1 MLSDMMNIKSFLYS
15 LILMMVLQTGIV
27 AADVHHIIFDEQDNH
42 SLIDPIADDSPDS
55 VHMDAD
61 QHQCGH
67 SHCVHFVAV
76 PHVVN
81 IPLSLFKDTFFSP
94 YQYIH
99 ASGSVSSMYR
109 PPKA

>member
-1 MLSDMMNIKSFLYS
+1 MMNIKMFLYS
-15 LILMMVLQTGIV
+15 LIMMMVLQSSIV

-55 VHMDAD
+55 VHIDAD
-61 QHQCGH
+61 HHQCGH

-76 PHVVN
+76 PHMVN
-81 IPLSLFKDTFFSP
+81 LSVSSFKDAFFSR
-94 YQYIH
+94 YQYTPI
-99 ASGSVSSMYR
+99 SGSISSMYR

>member
-61 QHQCGH
+61 QHLVWSQSLCAFCG
-67 SHCVHFVAV
+67 CTACGELTAV
-76 PHVVN
+76 F
-81 IPLSLFKDTFFSP
+81 I
-94 YQYIH
+94 
-99 ASGSVSSMYR
+99 
-109 PPKA
+109 

>member
-1 MLSDMMNIKSFLYS
+1 MNIKCFLYS

-55 VHMDAD
+55 IHMDTD

-76 PHVVN
+76 PHVVSL
-81 IPLSLFKDTFFSP
+81 PLSLFKDTFFQSIP
-94 YQYIH
+94 IH
-99 ASGSVSSMYR
+99 TCVGFCQLDV
-109 PPKA
+109 PPTESLILI